1 MDLLNLLEDARHNRD
16 SRLRLFAAFK
26 DTAKT
31 AARKVHKSNKRFGAE
46 FDDLCNNAYCFLWE
60 IILKYDSKR
69 NIPMGAFYYKM
80 ILRDLVLYCRKHAF
94 RGVRCM
100 LYRGDHKHFKVEM
113 PSDSTDL
120 YTDDKFSQYI
130 IDNDINLD
138 ELLRLSVGQKTRI
151 ENYVQGL
158 SEGENF
164 TLKQVQDNTSTDY
177 TQVSR
182 MIVKFLHDKTV
193 VRSNKRSDDNRIVFT
208 KA

>member
-1 MDLLNLLEDARHNRD
+1 
-16 SRLRLFAAFK
+16 
-26 DTAKT
+26 
-31 AARKVHKSNKRFGAE
+31 
-46 FDDLCNNAYCFLWE
+46 
-60 IILKYDSKR
+60 
-69 NIPMGAFYYKM
+69 
-80 ILRDLVLYCRKHAF
+80 
-94 RGVRCM
+94 M